1 MSANILSGFSA
12 GLKTLTL
19 AFVLRLCLALLL
31 PRAAA
36 SQEPSIPG
44 FPEIPIDA
52 TEDQVRQRVALVR
65 AGEKLTPKAWP
76 NRARVA
82 VCLSF
87 DVDNELLWRRTPLP
101 VPLSQ
106 GEYGATTGL
115 PRILELLDRQSV
127 PASFYIPAMSAALDP
142 QMIQQILR
150 GKRHE
155 IGVHGWMHENLP
167 MVGDAAKEEKLLAQS
182 IEYLTKATGKRPVG
196 FRAPSWAFSE
206 STLDQIQNAGFL
218 YDSSFMAM
226 DEPYELLSNGQDTR
240 MIELPINWIADD
252 YPYYEP
258 QAAGSLP
265 DPELVFDVYKGEFDV
280 AYQERT
286 MFILTMH
293 PHVTGH
299 RSRIAGLEKLIVYMK
314 SKPGVW
320 FATLDQ
326 VAEYVK
332 AQEEQGKR

>member
-1 MSANILSGFSA
+1 MSSNFRMLA
-12 GLKTLTL
+12 L
-19 AFVLRLCLALLL
+19 AFVLRLFF
-31 PRAAA
+31 A
-36 SQEPSIPG
+36 SPVAGQEPPIPG
-44 FPEIPIDA
+44 FPPIPIDA
-52 TEDQVRQRVALVR
+52 TEEQVRQGVALVR
-65 AGEKLTPKAWP
+65 AGQKLTPKAWP
-76 NRARVA
+76 NGARVA

-115 PRILELLDRQSV
+115 PRILDLLDRQLV

-142 QMIQQILR
+142 QMIQEILR
-150 GKRHE
+150 SKRHE

-167 MVGDAAKEEKLLAQS
+167 MVADAAKEEKLLTQS

-206 STLDQIQNAGFL
+206 STLKQIQKAGFL

-226 DEPYELLSNGQDTR
+226 DEPYELLSHGQDTR

-265 DPELVFDVYKGEFDV
+265 DPELVFEVYKGEFDV
-280 AYQERT
+280 AYQEHT

-293 PHVTGH
+293 PHITGH
-299 RSRIAGLEKLIVYMK
+299 RSRIATLEKLVIYMK
-314 SKPGVW
+314 QTPGVW
-320 FATLDQ
+320 FATLEQ
-326 VAEYVK
+326 VADYVK
-332 AQEEQGKR
+332 AQEKDAKR

>member
-1 MSANILSGFSA
+1 MSSGSLSGFSA
-12 GLKTLTL
+12 SLRTLTL
-19 AFVLRLCLALLL
+19 AFVLRLSLALLL
-31 PRAAA
+31 TPAAA
-36 SQEPSIPG
+36 GQEPSIPG

-52 TEDQVRQRVALVR
+52 TEAQVRQRVALVR
-65 AGEKLTPKAWP
+65 AGEKLTPRAWP
-76 NRARVA
+76 DGGRVA

-115 PRILELLDRQSV
+115 PRILDLLDRQSV

-142 QMIQQILR
+142 QMIQDILR

-167 MVGDAAKEEKLLAQS
+167 TVGDAAKEEQLLLQS
-182 IEYLTKATGKRPVG
+182 LEYLTKATGKRPVG
-196 FRAPSWAFSE
+196 FRAPSWAFSA
-206 STLDQIQNAGFL
+206 STLEQIRKAGFL

-226 DEPYELLSNGQDTR
+226 DEPYELVSNGQKTG

-265 DPELVFDVYKGEFDV
+265 DPQLVFEVYKGEFDV

-293 PHVTGH
+293 PHITGH
-299 RSRIAGLEKLIVYMK
+299 RSRVTALEKLIVYMR

-332 AQEEQGKR
+332 AQEKPSER

>member
-1 MSANILSGFSA
+1 MSSDLLSRFSA
-12 GLKTLTL
+12 CIRTLTL
-19 AFVLRLCLALLL
+19 AFVVRLCFALLFT
-31 PRAAA
+31 PAAA
-36 SQEPSIPG
+36 GQEPSIPG

-52 TEDQVRQRVALVR
+52 TEDQVRQGMALVR
-65 AGEKLTPKAWP
+65 AGEKLTPRAWP
-76 NRARVA
+76 NGARVA

-115 PRILELLDRQSV
+115 PRILDLLDRQAI

-142 QMIQQILR
+142 QMIQDIVR

-167 MVGDAAKEEKLLAQS
+167 TVGDAAKEEQLLTQS

-196 FRAPSWAFSE
+196 FRAPSWAFSQ
-206 STLDQIQNAGFL
+206 STLDQILKAGFL

-226 DEPYELLSNGQDTR
+226 DEPYELVSRGQKTG

-265 DPELVFDVYKGEFDV
+265 DPQLVLDVYKGEFDV

-286 MFILTMH
+286 LFILTMH
-293 PHVTGH
+293 PHITGH

-332 AQEEQGKR
+332 AEEKQAKR